1 MNDKEIHDQN
11 NIQSINVDKA
21 TINKLYKSIL
31 NNNGLSLGFL
41 ENINKICLDKEKM
54 DELLQKI
61 FEKDFNLKIKLLLY
75 IIIISFNDD
84 FFTDSNLIN
93 EENFLKDSFEKCFN
107 LINENNIEQKEIIYF
122 KYSSIILYC
131 NLKLKYNL
139 NYDINLIKNFLEK
152 LQTEDFLK
160 LFDDLYNNIE
170 NMKELIN
177 KIKTIKLIQKL
188 MNNFSSENQE
198 KKFNITSLS
207 NLNLYIT
214 NSNYSNLYSKIKNQT
229 KKNLYYFPQT
239 KNLNNII
246 LSLYHKKNTLTKI
259 LFYGPISS
267 GKTSYAKEILNEP
280 LIIDVDES
288 IELNYLLGGYL
299 INEFGEIIW
308 QDGILLSALK
318 SGSDILL
325 LGIEKCGNDLL
336 CILKQILE
344 NNSIFVLSKQ
354 EVFHSFNSKIIMIYN
369 TNDNVNKDII
379 ENNFNEINPL
389 FNFLSSNS
397 FSYFFP
403 KYTFDDI
410 INICTFKF
418 TLCEKEKEILIKLIN
433 IYNSIP
439 SKVKINSRF
448 RKITLN
454 NIIYSSSQI
463 HKFFIDNN
471 LLNKQNIFINEKL
484 SMEIVCGFIYENL
497 LTIDNEETLKNIVNI
512 FSQEFNFSKETF
524 ENYVFN
530 INDKFLFS
538 NSEFNFIKNF
548 NGEKL
553 NYNELPN
560 DNFYSY
566 NILSKFYIKL
576 INKFILNDKNI
587 LLVGE
592 TGVGKT
598 RMIQNLANLMNIKL
612 NVINLS
618 QSSDESDL
626 LGGFKPVSA
635 KNFLKK
641 YYEEILNILK
651 ENFDTEK
658 NKTFI
663 QSLYETY
670 NSKKEI
676 TFIKFCIG
684 ALKKIKEKIPENSN
698 QLKKIN
704 SLNGELNKFLSQ
716 ISKNNNQSNKNTFKY
731 IEGILLQSIKND
743 EWILLDEINLANDDM
758 LLKLKSILEGNSIF
772 LMNNNKINC
781 YKKQKNFRIF
791 GSMNPEYNIGKKRLP
806 NEIREFFNEIFIN
819 EISTQKD
826 LKNFICSYLN
836 DLPQINDSHIDL
848 LTNFYMEIK
857 SYQNKN
863 QILKLNGNKCSFS
876 LRTLSR
882 TLITIRNGIKIFPKV
897 DYAIYESISMN
908 FLSQLDNKSK
918 NILSIKNNDGT
929 KLNLINEIL
938 EKNISDPKNNFILTK
953 MFINHLETLIQII
966 TLSDYAVLLEGPTS
980 CGKTS
985 IIEFLAKTLNQKI
998 LRINNNQNTEVEE
1011 YIGTY
1016 TTNKNGNFFFNEGFL
1031 VKAVKEG
1038 FWIILDEI
1046 NLAPSEV
1053 LEALNRLLDDNRE
1066 LYIPEMNK
1074 VIKAHKNFRIFAAM
1088 NPSENYIGR
1097 KDLSNAFKNRF
1108 IHLFFNNIPNDE
1120 LNIIIEKR
1128 CKIPYSRTKIMI
1140 DIFKELQLVRSQ
1152 EKIFQKNEG
1161 FITIRDLIKWGNRDI
1176 QTYEK
1181 LGIEGYILLAEKLS
1195 NKEDKDIVKKII
1207 ESHLKG
1213 KINLSKDYIN
1223 NYYENYIKS
1232 KFFSEKKENDLKI
1245 KFTQSMNRII
1255 TLIDKAISNH
1265 EAVLLIGETGT
1276 GKTLSVEYLSQI
1288 YNRKLITINCH
1299 ENMDTNDF
1307 LGSLRS
1313 NTNNTIN
1320 NNDNSK
1326 DYNNNNNEH
1335 NLFEWIDGPITTSMK
1350 NGNFVLI
1357 DEIDLVLDS
1366 VLERMNSIFEADSVL
1381 VISEKNIN
1389 DNVEIIKPY
1398 QNYAII
1404 STICL
1409 KGNEAKKEL
1418 SQIDLIKFFLNE
1430 ILTKI

>member
-1 MNDKEIHDQN
+1 MN
-11 NIQSINVDKA
+11 
-21 TINKLYKSIL
+21 
-31 NNNGLSLGFL
+31 LG
-41 ENINKICLDKEKM
+41 
-54 DELLQKI
+54 
-61 FEKDFNLKIKLLLY
+61 
-75 IIIISFNDD
+75 
-84 FFTDSNLIN
+84 
-93 EENFLKDSFEKCFN
+93 
-107 LINENNIEQKEIIYF
+107 
-122 KYSSIILYC
+122 
-131 NLKLKYNL
+131 
-139 NYDINLIKNFLEK
+139 
-152 LQTEDFLK
+152 K
-160 LFDDLYNNIE
+160 LF
-170 NMKELIN
+170 
-177 KIKTIKLIQKL
+177 
-188 MNNFSSENQE
+188 
-198 KKFNITSLS
+198 
-207 NLNLYIT
+207 
-214 NSNYSNLYSKIKNQT
+214 
-229 KKNLYYFPQT
+229 
-239 KNLNNII
+239 
-246 LSLYHKKNTLTKI
+246 
-259 LFYGPISS
+259 
-267 GKTSYAKEILNEP
+267 
-280 LIIDVDES
+280 
-288 IELNYLLGGYL
+288 
-299 INEFGEIIW
+299 
-308 QDGILLSALK
+308 GILLSSLK

-418 TLCEKEKEILIKLIN
+418 NLCEKEKEILIKLIN

-524 ENYVFN
+524 ENFVFN

-538 NSEFNFIKNF
+538 NSEFNFILNF

-566 NILSKFYIKL
+566 NTLSKFYIKL

-836 DLPQINDSHIDL
+836 DLPQINDS
-848 LTNFYMEIK
+848 Y
-857 SYQNKN
+857 
-863 QILKLNGNKCSFS
+863 
-876 LRTLSR
+876 
-882 TLITIRNGIKIFPKV
+882 
-897 DYAIYESISMN
+897 
-908 FLSQLDNKSK
+908 
-918 NILSIKNNDGT
+918 
-929 KLNLINEIL
+929 
-938 EKNISDPKNNFILTK
+938 
-953 MFINHLETLIQII
+953 
-966 TLSDYAVLLEGPTS
+966 
-980 CGKTS
+980 
-985 IIEFLAKTLNQKI
+985 
-998 LRINNNQNTEVEE
+998 
-1011 YIGTY
+1011 
-1016 TTNKNGNFFFNEGFL
+1016 
-1031 VKAVKEG
+1031 
-1038 FWIILDEI
+1038 
-1046 NLAPSEV
+1046 
-1053 LEALNRLLDDNRE
+1053 
-1066 LYIPEMNK
+1066 
-1074 VIKAHKNFRIFAAM
+1074 
-1088 NPSENYIGR
+1088 
-1097 KDLSNAFKNRF
+1097 
-1108 IHLFFNNIPNDE
+1108 
-1120 LNIIIEKR
+1120 
-1128 CKIPYSRTKIMI
+1128 
-1140 DIFKELQLVRSQ
+1140 
-1152 EKIFQKNEG
+1152 
-1161 FITIRDLIKWGNRDI
+1161 
-1176 QTYEK
+1176 
-1181 LGIEGYILLAEKLS
+1181 
-1195 NKEDKDIVKKII
+1195 
-1207 ESHLKG
+1207 
-1213 KINLSKDYIN
+1213 
-1223 NYYENYIKS
+1223 
-1232 KFFSEKKENDLKI
+1232 
-1245 KFTQSMNRII
+1245 
-1255 TLIDKAISNH
+1255 
-1265 EAVLLIGETGT
+1265 
-1276 GKTLSVEYLSQI
+1276 
-1288 YNRKLITINCH
+1288 
-1299 ENMDTNDF
+1299 
-1307 LGSLRS
+1307 
-1313 NTNNTIN
+1313 
-1320 NNDNSK
+1320 
-1326 DYNNNNNEH
+1326 
-1335 NLFEWIDGPITTSMK
+1335 
-1350 NGNFVLI
+1350 
-1357 DEIDLVLDS
+1357 
-1366 VLERMNSIFEADSVL
+1366 
-1381 VISEKNIN
+1381 
-1389 DNVEIIKPY
+1389 
-1398 QNYAII
+1398 
-1404 STICL
+1404 
-1409 KGNEAKKEL
+1409 
-1418 SQIDLIKFFLNE
+1418 IDLINKFLYGN
-1430 ILTKI
+1430 

>member
-21 TINKLYKSIL
+21 TINKLYKSVL

-93 EENFLKDSFEKCFN
+93 EENFLKDSFEKCFK

-122 KYSSIILYC
+122 KYSSIIIYC
-131 NLKLKYNL
+131 ILKLKYNL

-177 KIKTIKLIQKL
+177 KIKTIKIIQKL

-214 NSNYSNLYSKIKNQT
+214 NSNYSNLYSKIENQT
-229 KKNLYYFPQT
+229 KKNLYYFPQME
-239 KNLNNII
+239 NLNNII

-418 TLCEKEKEILIKLIN
+418 NLCEKEKEILIKLIN

-566 NILSKFYIKL
+566 NTLSKFYIKL

-897 DYAIYESISMN
+897 DYTIYESISMN
-908 FLSQLDNKSK
+908 FLNQLDNKSK
-918 NILSIKNNDGT
+918 NIISIKNNEGT

-938 EKNISDPKNNFILTK
+938 EKNISIPKNNFILTK

-966 TLSDYAVLLEGPTS
+966 TLSKYP
-980 CGKTS
+980 
-985 IIEFLAKTLNQKI
+985 
-998 LRINNNQNTEVEE
+998 
-1011 YIGTY
+1011 
-1016 TTNKNGNFFFNEGFL
+1016 
-1031 VKAVKEG
+1031 
-1038 FWIILDEI
+1038 
-1046 NLAPSEV
+1046 
-1053 LEALNRLLDDNRE
+1053 AL
-1066 LYIPEMNK
+1066 
-1074 VIKAHKNFRIFAAM
+1074 
-1088 NPSENYIGR
+1088 
-1097 KDLSNAFKNRF
+1097 
-1108 IHLFFNNIPNDE
+1108 
-1120 LNIIIEKR
+1120 
-1128 CKIPYSRTKIMI
+1128 
-1140 DIFKELQLVRSQ
+1140 
-1152 EKIFQKNEG
+1152 
-1161 FITIRDLIKWGNRDI
+1161 
-1176 QTYEK
+1176 
-1181 LGIEGYILLAEKLS
+1181 
-1195 NKEDKDIVKKII
+1195 
-1207 ESHLKG
+1207 
-1213 KINLSKDYIN
+1213 
-1223 NYYENYIKS
+1223 
-1232 KFFSEKKENDLKI
+1232 
-1245 KFTQSMNRII
+1245 
-1255 TLIDKAISNH
+1255 
-1265 EAVLLIGETGT
+1265 
-1276 GKTLSVEYLSQI
+1276 
-1288 YNRKLITINCH
+1288 
-1299 ENMDTNDF
+1299 
-1307 LGSLRS
+1307 
-1313 NTNNTIN
+1313 
-1320 NNDNSK
+1320 
-1326 DYNNNNNEH
+1326 
-1335 NLFEWIDGPITTSMK
+1335 
-1350 NGNFVLI
+1350 
-1357 DEIDLVLDS
+1357 
-1366 VLERMNSIFEADSVL
+1366 
-1381 VISEKNIN
+1381 
-1389 DNVEIIKPY
+1389 
-1398 QNYAII
+1398 
-1404 STICL
+1404 
-1409 KGNEAKKEL
+1409 
-1418 SQIDLIKFFLNE
+1418 
-1430 ILTKI
+1430 